1 MPTPKPPQK
10 PTKKLNLQTVKTT
23 SFRFVRTGLIV
34 AIAFI
39 LFQWAGSKYKIDSK
53 LKSVNI
59 EVWIGLVITIT
70 TTYWEWYAENQK
82 EKVKQTQENQV
93 LNSELIKRL
102 EGRIDSLMMQLA
114 QVRAAQSDN
123 SGVIQTLQTQ
133 ERALDDKIDAYR
145 YQVLEERFKLL
156 SGFNEEICKLHTDV
170 AYIKG
175 HRDGDRIFSERL
187 QDILKEVATQLSQA
201 QLQPSIST
209 IEDNTNDLN
218 T

>member
-1 MPTPKPPQK
+1 M
-10 PTKKLNLQTVKTT
+10 
-23 SFRFVRTGLIV
+23 

-39 LFQWAGSKYKIDSK
+39 LFQWAGSKYKLDSK

-59 EVWIGLVITIT
+59 EVWIGLIITFT

-123 SGVIQTLQTQ
+123 SGVIQTLQAQ

-156 SGFNEEICKLHTDV
+156 SGFNDEICKLHTDV

-175 HRDGDRIFSERL
+175 HRDGDSEALLRSADRISSDRL
-187 QDILKEVATQLSQA
+187 QEVLKEVATQLSQA
-201 QLQPSIST
+201 QLQPSISIDDDNT
-209 IEDNTNDLN
+209 IEY
-218 T
+218 